1 MVYAELHLD
10 SGSAQRI
17 VQSTRS
23 VPIYELTE
31 EIKISNFALKYAN
44 IPLTWLNIS
53 KDSPFSI
60 ALFLDEIPGAPGIP
74 ELNEVYNFTLP
85 AGNYRN
91 MAVLANALTEIIQV
105 NIPAV
110 TVTVV
115 GDYNEKLNL
124 NFANGFRSGSITYKW
139 GDTSLSRALN
149 IIRSNRN
156 SSYEIRVEI
165 PLENDSD
172 YMTERVKLFPSF
184 IFLCSNLMY
193 GVVRPSWRANGADRN
208 ADVLA
213 KIPID
218 IVSNWGE
225 NYIDFRATHEN
236 YFQCMGS
243 YNNLTFYLRNEDDE
257 ILDFEEET
265 WSLTLSMNTIE

>member
-31 EIKISNFALKYAN
+31 EIKISSFALKYAN
-44 IPLTWLNIS
+44 IPLSWSNIS

-60 ALFLDEIPGAPGIP
+60 ALFLDRNDVAVLP
-74 ELNEVYNFTLP
+74 EVNEVYNFTLP

-91 MAVLANALTEIIQV
+91 MTVLADALTNIIQV
-105 NIPAV
+105 NIPNV

-115 GDYNEKLNL
+115 GDYNEKLN
-124 NFANGFRSGSITYKW
+124 FRFSDVLRTGAITYKW

-156 SSYEIRVEI
+156 SSYEIRIEI
-165 PLENDSD
+165 ELGRDID

-218 IVSNWGE
+218 IVSNWGDD
-225 NYIDFRATHEN
+225 YIDFRAVHEN

>member
-60 ALFLDEIPGAPGIP
+60 ALFLEENDAAVLAEV
-74 ELNEVYNFTLP
+74 NDVYNFTLP
-85 AGNYRN
+85 AGNYRS
-91 MAVLANALTEIIQV
+91 MTILAEALEDIIQID
-105 NIPAV
+105 IPQLN
-110 TVTVV
+110 VV
-115 GDYNEKLNL
+115 VAGDYHEKLEFVFVNE
-124 NFANGFRSGSITYKW
+124 NRAGSITYKW

-156 SSYEIRVEI
+156 SSYEIRFEI
-165 PLENDSD
+165 IDATDSD
-172 YMTERVKLFPSF
+172 YITERVKLFPSF

-218 IVSNWGE
+218 IASNWGE
-225 NYIDFRATHEN
+225 NYIDFRAVYEN